1 MIEVVF
7 SESAA
12 GSLKMAQ
19 RYGEGKYRQWCVWG
33 TISGDP
39 APVDEELEKIKK
51 EYEDRARADWE
62 AAMPLGGNAADV
74 FCLGIY
80 LSIGNIA
87 EDTAQNS
94 LEVLNALFKFY
105 PANVANPAAE
115 EIIAAA
121 AKNLAKVRKRFADG
135 EAMRIWYSEQPDEMC
150 GLYWLMA
157 QIKQW
162 QIDGEIY
169 LVKLPSW
176 YEKGQRVIFPLA
188 WGEISPGDWHKFI
201 HEQRKA
207 SAELISILALRWQEL
222 QKENAPLRAVINGRI
237 QSVPEDF
244 YDWFIKEEIGRMEDE
259 FHEAYLIGKILG
271 QFQLGIS
278 DGWLALRIEKMIK
291 DGELIALSEAP
302 SDEVAYHRLL
312 KKIK

>member
-12 GSLKMAQ
+12 GSLKVAQ
-19 RYGEGKYRQWCVWG
+19 HYGEGEYRQWCAWG
-33 TISGDP
+33 IISGDP
-39 APVDEELEKIKK
+39 ASSDEELEKIKK
-51 EYEDRARADWE
+51 EYEARARADWE
-62 AAMPLGGNAADV
+62 AAVPLGGNGGDV
-74 FCLGIY
+74 FCVGIS

-87 EDTAQNS
+87 EDTAQNR

-105 PANVANPAAE
+105 PANVANPATE

-121 AKNLAKVRKRFADG
+121 DKNLAKVQERFAAG

-176 YEKGQRVIFPLA
+176 YEKGQRVILPLA
-188 WGEISPGDWHKFI
+188 WGEISPGEWHKFI
-201 HEQRKA
+201 HQQRKA
-207 SAELISILALRWQEL
+207 SSELVSILALRWQEL
-222 QKENAPLRAVINGRI
+222 QKENAALRAIINGRI
-237 QSVPEDF
+237 QSVSEDF
-244 YDWFIKEEIGRMEDE
+244 YDWFIRAEIDKMEDE

-271 QFQLGIS
+271 QFQLSIS
-278 DGWLALRIEKMIK
+278 DGWLALRIEKIIAS
-291 DGELIALSEAP
+291 GELTPLSEALP
-302 SDEVAYHRLL
+302 EEPFYHRLL
-312 KKIK
+312 KKVK